1 MTMDDGDDDDDSDD
15 DDDDN
20 GNDHDDDDN
29 GDDHD
34 DDDNG
39 DLYIMVK
46 CVCVCHEK
54 VTKFVWPPP
63 LFFQIFVAKFFFK
76 YFLNLFL

>member
-1 MTMDDGDDDDDSDD
+1 MLPNQCYDPTLTSSLDFSLLWKLPGDEVYF
-15 DDDDN
+15 
-20 GNDHDDDDN
+20 

-34 DDDNG
+34 DDYTIHGDYDDDD

-54 VTKFVWPPP
+54 VTKFV
-63 LFFQIFVAKFFFK
+63 
-76 YFLNLFL
+76 

>member
-1 MTMDDGDDDDDSDD
+1 MMAMMPKLISTDNDNHDDVHDD
-15 DDDDN
+15 
-20 GNDHDDDDN
+20 DHDDVH

-34 DDDNG
+34 DNH

-54 VTKFVWPPP
+54 VTKF
-63 LFFQIFVAKFFFK
+63 FFSLPN
-76 YFLNLFL
+76 YF